1 MKWLQCNDIYFK
13 IHSQQ
18 QHSQLLKPCQFHAA
32 DKFVSQTL
40 KEAGKIIEA
49 KKLKCNQATS
59 KRMAQEIIGYLLSYM
74 RVFHLVHSM
83 LASSKGFSDQC
94 NFGASY

>member
-1 MKWLQCNDIYFK
+1 MKWLRCIDIYFK

-59 KRMAQEIIGYLLSYM
+59 KRMTQEIIGYLLSYM
-74 RVFHLVHSM
+74 RAFHLVHSTP
-83 LASSKGFSDQC
+83 ASSKGLSDHC